1 MPLRILKHDI
11 AILTKLRAIAYLIE
25 FVQYVVEKH
34 PNISSEFVEY
44 YAMKKCPK
52 CQSELK
58 RVHHLPD
65 YYMCFKCIKG
75 YTNEELNNASLQQ
88 EDNPTDEL

>member
-34 PNISSEFVEY
+34 PNISREFVEY
-44 YAMKKCPK
+44 YDTKKDTK
-52 CQSELK
+52 
-58 RVHHLPD
+58 D
-65 YYMCFKCIKG
+65 
-75 YTNEELNNASLQQ
+75 ASLQQ

>member
-34 PNISSEFVEY
+34 PNISREFVEY
-44 YAMKKCPK
+44 YDTKKDK
-52 CQSELK
+52 K
-58 RVHHLPD
+58 D
-65 YYMCFKCIKG
+65 
-75 YTNEELNNASLQQ
+75 ASLQ
-88 EDNPTDEL
+88 